1 MVASEPEGNAMST
14 ENYEIMMAVFPTEDG
29 AQGAGDA
36 LDEMAKT
43 DAIQIVD
50 AAILVRDADGKTS
63 VEQHSLPSVGKGAK
77 WGAII
82 GGVVG
87 LIFPPSIIGAAALG
101 AGIGAGSAALA
112 DWALKSDDL
121 KEAAEQLEP
130 GTSAFVAVVENTW
143 VEKVNTAMAGY
154 SKLSEHVLDADAAM
168 RLGVVADDNGN
179 VAEYGMATAVDSDTG
194 ERVVAGTM
202 TAADA
207 ATGDVVSVG
216 AAVDADPTTGEVTA
230 GEYVATGNLADTD
243 DDADASA
250 SDESDTGT
258 PDAT

>member
-1 MVASEPEGNAMST
+1 MP
-14 ENYEIMMAVFPTEDG
+14 EIMQFVPI
-29 AQGAGDA
+29 
-36 LDEMAKT
+36 L
-43 DAIQIVD
+43 IV
-50 AAILVRDADGKTS
+50 G
-63 VEQHSLPSVGKGAK
+63 
-77 WGAII
+77 
-82 GGVVG
+82 
-87 LIFPPSIIGAAALG
+87 F
-101 AGIGAGSAALA
+101 AGSLALT
-112 DWALKSDDL
+112 
-121 KEAAEQLEP
+121 P
-130 GTSAFVAVVENTW
+130 
-143 VEKVNTAMAGY
+143 
-154 SKLSEHVLDADAAM
+154 LSRQIAM

-194 ERVVAGTM
+194 ERVAAGTM

-258 PDAT
+258 PDATAP